1 MTKGLTF
8 LEENLKIADEIERAI
23 RKDLLGEHTD
33 KKNAEKDAIAAS
45 KDVVLLADAKSK
57 NVS

>member
-1 MTKGLTF
+1 MC
-8 LEENLKIADEIERAI
+8 I
-23 RKDLLGEHTD
+23 RDRREDLLGEHTD

-45 KDVVLLADAKSK
+45 EDVVLLADAKSK